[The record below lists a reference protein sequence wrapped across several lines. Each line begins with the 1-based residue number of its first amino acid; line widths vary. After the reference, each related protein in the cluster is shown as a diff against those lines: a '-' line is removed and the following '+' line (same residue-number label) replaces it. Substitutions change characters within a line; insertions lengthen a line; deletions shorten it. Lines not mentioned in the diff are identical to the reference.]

1 VHPHAGDHAL
11 DQFVEAF
18 LLQKT
23 AQFVHVSSSR
33 HNGSDGSS
41 DKTSILVIKYQLLAL
56 NLLATSGVTDGKMT
70 ASSSRL
76 GIYVSTFWENGLP
89 ARYLN
94 GPSDTLLNHC

>member
-1 VHPHAGDHAL
+1 MKMLILHCVIPEV
-11 DQFVEAF
+11 FY
-18 LLQKT
+18 
-23 AQFVHVSSSR
+23 R
-33 HNGSDGSS
+33 GSS
-41 DKTSILVIKYQLLAL
+41 DADRLPIK
-56 NLLATSGVTDGKMT
+56 TSGVTDGKMT